1 MHRLCQHACRS
12 GQGIIC
18 TLLLG
23 VTMVS
28 CSPYRV
34 VNIPSSNQSER
45 IDYVV
50 IHFTSETFA
59 DSMRLLT
66 KPSDNP
72 VSTHYL
78 IPESADETY
87 FRSAPVIHQLV
98 EEPKR
103 AWHAGVS
110 YWDGADSL
118 NDRSIGIELVN
129 TSRCTIE
136 EADAEALE
144 SIGAICRFEP
154 FDERQLELLVHLLKD
169 ILERYPGIDPVDVVG
184 HSDIA
189 PERKMDPG
197 PQFPWRRLH
206 ELGIG
211 AWFDAPTRE
220 RYARRFEISPPDT
233 LALQAALAAY
243 GYNLTPNGE
252 WNAGARKVVRAF
264 QMHFTP
270 EHVTG
275 EPDAATASAVFALL
289 EKYKPDSLEQIL
301 EQFPE
306 RSGSD

>member
-1 MHRLCQHACRS
+1 MPRTCKHTCRL
-12 GQGIIC
+12 GQRIIC
-18 TLLLG
+18 TFLLG
-23 VTMVS
+23 ITMMS

-34 VNIPSSNQSER
+34 VSVTSTNQSER
-45 IDYVV
+45 IDYIV
-50 IHFTSETFA
+50 IHFTSETYA

-87 FRSAPVIHQLV
+87 GRPAPVIHRLV
-98 EEPKR
+98 DESKR

-110 YWDGADSL
+110 FWGGADSL

-129 TSRCTIE
+129 TSRCSIE
-136 EADAEALE
+136 AANAESLQ

-154 FDERQLELLVHLLKD
+154 FDERQFELLVILLKD
-169 ILERYPGIDPVDVVG
+169 ILARYPGIAPVDVVG

-197 PQFPWRRLH
+197 PQFPWQRLH
-206 ELGIG
+206 GLGIG
-211 AWFDAPTRE
+211 AWFDPPTRE
-220 RYARRFEISPPDT
+220 RYTRLFEVSPPDT
-233 LALQAALAAY
+233 FALQAALAAY
-243 GYNLTPNGE
+243 GYNITPNGE

-270 EHVTG
+270 ENVSG
-275 EPDAATASAVFALL
+275 EPDIATASAVFALL

-301 EQFPE
+301 EQSPE
-306 RSGSD
+306 LSASD